1 MRKFIRN
8 AAFRFA
14 RRDLLE
20 FLDQHEEELLEIFR
34 EEMYKFD
41 QRLPEEKAL
50 IDINMVG
57 LGDEMMRAVLSTF
70 KRFLGGEPEDESK
83 TPDALPAASDGE
95 NE

>member
-14 RRDLLE
+14 RHDLLQ
-20 FLDQHEEELLEIFR
+20 FIQQHENELLEIFR
-34 EEMYKFD
+34 EEMHKFD

-57 LGDEMMRAVLSTF
+57 LGDEMMRAVLSTL
-70 KRFLGGEPEDESK
+70 KRFLGGEPEKEPK
-83 TPDALPAASDGE
+83 TAGALPAASDDE
-95 NE
+95 ND